1 MSPLYLMRVYG
12 DLTTLF
18 NKLYSSDMLLF
29 SEGLTQVKIS
39 LWNLSERVDEEDDA
53 IEVYKI
59 ERGKME
65 LVWGFWGWHF
75 SPKMEQGFEFI
86 EDDNGEVS
94 VKIVKFPS

>member
-1 MSPLYLMRVYG
+1 MDNLYLVRLYG
-12 DLTTLF
+12 DLAKEGQSGDNTDMFLLETTWQVQ
-18 NKLYSSDMLLF
+18 MLLM
-29 SEGLTQVKIS
+29 GIS
-39 LWNLSERVDEEDDA
+39 YSVDEEDDA
-53 IEVYKI
+53 VEVYKI
-59 ERGKME
+59 EKGKME